1 MAFDVRGAA
10 LAAWGYIRKNPD
22 ELALATRNAV
32 GLRFGVPLAALRY
45 LAATAATGKKAP
57 KDIALSTSPPALEL
71 GATVDAMGTSLRAQA
86 AIRIDEIELNAEE
99 LKIGIVLSDVRLK
112 LLADSDS
119 PVATLVKSGALDLS
133 KPGNLVGVLPK
144 RPAAIVDAKDDHIT
158 VDLMKV
164 PKIGKNKRLRKL
176 LKVVTPLVGIRKIET
191 DADHLYV
198 TLRATPAGLREA
210 IDAAKEA
217 LTE

>member
-1 MAFDVRGAA
+1 MAFDIRGAA

-86 AIRIDEIELNAEE
+86 AIRIDEVEMSAEE

-164 PKIGKNKRLRKL
+164 PKIAKNKRLRKL

>member
-1 MAFDVRGAA
+1 MAFDIRGAA

-86 AIRIDEIELNAEE
+86 AIRIDEVEVSADE
-99 LKIGIVLSDVRLK
+99 LKIGIVLSNVRLK
-112 LLADSDS
+112 LLTDSDS

-133 KPGNLVGVLPK
+133 KPGNLVSVLPK

-158 VDLMKV
+158 IDLMKV
-164 PKIGKNKRLRKL
+164 PKIAKNKRLRKV

-210 IDAAKEA
+210 IDAAKQA

>member
-1 MAFDVRGAA
+1 MAFDIRGAA

-45 LAATAATGKKAP
+45 LAATAASGKKAP

-86 AIRIDEIELNAEE
+86 AIRIDEVEMSADE
-99 LKIGIVLSDVRLK
+99 LKIGIVLSNVRLK

-164 PKIGKNKRLRKL
+164 PKIAKNKRLRQL

-210 IDAAKEA
+210 IDAAKVA

>member
-1 MAFDVRGAA
+1 MAFDIRGAA

-86 AIRIDEIELNAEE
+86 AIRIDEVDISADS

-133 KPGNLVGVLPK
+133 KPGNLVSVLPK

-164 PKIGKNKRLRKL
+164 PKIAKNKRLRKV

>member
-1 MAFDVRGAA
+1 MKFDVRGAA
-10 LAAWGYIRKNPD
+10 LAAVEYIRKNPD
-22 ELALATRNAV
+22 ELALATKNAFS
-32 GLRFGVPLAALRY
+32 LRFGVPLAALRY
-45 LAATAATGKKAP
+45 LATQIGGKKAP

-86 AIRIDEIELNAEE
+86 AIKIDEVEITPESI
-99 LKIGIVLSDVRLK
+99 KVGVRLSGVK
-112 LLADSDS
+112 LTLLSESDS

-144 RPAAIVDAKDDHIT
+144 RPAAIIDAKDDRIV

-164 PKIGKNKRLRKL
+164 PKIATNQKLRKFL
-176 LKVVTPLVGIRKIET
+176 AVVTPLIGVRAIET

-198 TLRATPAGLREA
+198 TLRATPSGLRQA

-217 LTE
+217 LL

>member
-1 MAFDVRGAA
+1 MAFDIRGAA

-86 AIRIDEIELNAEE
+86 AIRIDEVEVSADE
-99 LKIGIVLSDVRLK
+99 LKIGIVLSNVRLK
-112 LLADSDS
+112 LLTDSDS

-158 VDLMKV
+158 IDLMKV
-164 PKIGKNKRLRKL
+164 PKIAKNKRLRKV

-210 IDAAKEA
+210 IDAAKQA

>member
-71 GATVDAMGTSLRAQA
+71 GATVDAMGTTLRAQA
-86 AIRIDEIELNAEE
+86 AIRIDLVEISAEE

-133 KPGNLVGVLPK
+133 KPGNLVSVLPK

-164 PKIGKNKRLRKL
+164 PKIAKNKRLRKV

-217 LTE
+217 LIE

>member
-22 ELALATRNAV
+22 ELALATRNAM

-71 GATVDAMGTSLRAQA
+71 GATVDAMGTALRAQA
-86 AIRIDEIELNAEE
+86 AIRIDEVDISPESLVV
-99 LKIGIVLSDVRLK
+99 GIRLSGVK
-112 LLADSDS
+112 LTLLGESDS

-144 RPAAIVDAKDDHIT
+144 RPAAIVDAKDDRIT

-164 PKIGKNKRLRKL
+164 PKIAANKRLKKL
-176 LKVVTPLVGIRKIET
+176 LGVVTPLVGIRKVET

-217 LTE
+217 LRE